1 MHEFAG
7 GTETSVSFRA
17 GGFIGREF
25 VRMAILDILEFPD
38 PRLRTRAETVAVVD
52 DALRRLI
59 ADMFETM
66 YAAPGIGLAA
76 SQVNVH
82 KRLLVID
89 ISEERKQ
96 PLAFINPEIVA
107 RDGDEEAEEGC
118 LSVPGIFEKVKR
130 AERITVRALDRN
142 GIAFEMQAD
151 GLLAVCIQHEMD
163 HLDGKLFVDYLSE
176 LKRTRIRNKL
186 EKERK
191 DTKSTTRRDS
201 RKVPAI

>member
-1 MHEFAG
+1 
-7 GTETSVSFRA
+7 
-17 GGFIGREF
+17 
-25 VRMAILDILEFPD
+25 MAILDILEFPD
-38 PRLRTRAETVAVVD
+38 PRLRTRAQPIAVVD
-52 DALRRLI
+52 DAIRRVI

-89 ISEERKQ
+89 ISEERNQ
-96 PLAFINPEIVA
+96 PLVFINPEIVA
-107 RDGDEEAEEGC
+107 RDGDEETEEGC
-118 LSVPGIFEKVKR
+118 LSVPGIFEKVRR

-142 GIAFEMQAD
+142 GISFDMKAE

-163 HLDGKLFVDYLSE
+163 HLEGKLFVDYLSE
-176 LKRTRIRNKL
+176 LKRTRIRGKL

-191 DTKSTTRRDS
+191 D
-201 RKVPAI
+201 RKPTDRAKQKAPAI